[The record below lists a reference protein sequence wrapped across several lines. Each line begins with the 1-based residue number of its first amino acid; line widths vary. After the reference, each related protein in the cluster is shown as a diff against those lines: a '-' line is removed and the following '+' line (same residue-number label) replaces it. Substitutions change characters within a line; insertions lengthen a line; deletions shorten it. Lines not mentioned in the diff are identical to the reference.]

1 MISKVSYSQSAMSS
15 LSLKEDLALGLA
27 PLSQNPI
34 ITRNF
39 CKNNLIDM
47 SYKTITIQYDTK

>member
-1 MISKVSYSQSAMSS
+1 MSS

-47 SYKTITIQYDTK
+47 SYKRITIEYETN